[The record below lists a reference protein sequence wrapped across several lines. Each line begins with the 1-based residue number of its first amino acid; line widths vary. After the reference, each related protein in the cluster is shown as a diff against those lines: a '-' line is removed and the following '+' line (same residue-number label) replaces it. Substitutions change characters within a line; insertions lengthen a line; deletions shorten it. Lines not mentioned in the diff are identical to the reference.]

1 MIIKLENY
9 PAINRNSYGTCGD
22 ELWVYHLVRFFGG
35 LFCMQGLRVL
45 NWTGIKLDLNDFDM
59 NDWFLIPNILKE
71 VTGGKYLI

>member
-1 MIIKLENY
+1 
-9 PAINRNSYGTCGD
+9 
-22 ELWVYHLVRFFGG
+22 
-35 LFCMQGLRVL
+35 MQGLRVL